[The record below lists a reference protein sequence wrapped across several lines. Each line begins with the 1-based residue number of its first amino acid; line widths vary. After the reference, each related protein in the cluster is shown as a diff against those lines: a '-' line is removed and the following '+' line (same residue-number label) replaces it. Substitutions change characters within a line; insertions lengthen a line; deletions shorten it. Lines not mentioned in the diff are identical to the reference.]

1 MYISYFI
8 GVKKYR
14 IYVNW
19 TADTGKS
26 LVFQDIV
33 VKVCKRHGFD
43 LHKFH
48 ELAMTLDELTDKLY
62 EQIYLFTSE
71 YSGVPY
77 NPTFRRTITHA
88 LHKISSR
95 VSNFQ
100 LSEKLQEEELIAD
113 LFVNV
118 VDKLNGMVKIYLDD
132 FAYQSKY
139 RERLK
144 DKEQYIETTNPIHLS
159 VEFEDAL
166 LQMTEISR
174 LLDCLTETQRARF
187 VKHTFL
193 SYTFQEIA
201 DHENVSWQSAQES
214 VAAALKKLRLQLN

>member
-1 MYISYFI
+1 MYICYFI
-8 GVKKYR
+8 GIKKYR

-33 VKVCKRHGFD
+33 AKICKRHGLD
-43 LHKFH
+43 PDKFH
-48 ELAMTLDELTDKLY
+48 ELAITLDDLTDKLY
-62 EQIYLFTSE
+62 SQIYLFTGE

-77 NPTFRRTITHA
+77 NPTFRRAITNA
-88 LHKISSR
+88 LHEISSR
-95 VSNFQ
+95 VSDFR

-113 LFVNV
+113 LLVNV
-118 VDKLNGMVKIYLDD
+118 VDKLHRMVKIYLDD

-144 DKEQYIETTNPIHLS
+144 NKEQYIETTNPIYLS

-193 SYTFQEIA
+193 NYTFQEIA
-201 DHENVSWQSAQES
+201 NHENVSWQSAQES
-214 VAAALKKLRLQLN
+214 VAAALKKLRFQLN